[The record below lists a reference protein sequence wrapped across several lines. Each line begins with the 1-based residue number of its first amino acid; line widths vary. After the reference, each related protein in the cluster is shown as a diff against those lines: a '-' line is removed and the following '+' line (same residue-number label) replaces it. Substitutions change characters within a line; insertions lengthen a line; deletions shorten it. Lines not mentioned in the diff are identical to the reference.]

1 MEAKLGLFRTDC
13 EAIISHEKHKEKIL
27 KLKRRWLLGLP
38 FSKSD
43 DKKFHKYVVSRFV
56 PESLQRDDD
65 IFYEKVKEYVEEAFG
80 LCNAKRE
87 AHIVPDSKLLLDRT
101 KMKRMLLSRVDALNN
116 KGLHLVAK
124 LLTGGAVNFETAR
137 KKMKEVIKQSR
148 FLRDQNC
155 DQDQTEIL
163 MLLYHLINSP
173 QNFREN
179 CLALANSTFQSHHSA
194 AIQVL
199 NGLEDLPTEALLAM
213 RRKLSGVPASIP
225 CLLKKKYNRRRDSVI
240 HYIRNTSEKMLS
252 ETGRGEELQEPLAK
266 SLAIAGLSVMQTS
279 GSLNSSVTDFSQFS
293 PEIKVL
299 QNEILKA
306 IWLLGKKKLKLQ
318 EVQTLQL
325 LLDPNANVPK
335 GSLRT
340 AMNKLLT
347 EYLFECSEFN
357 TIPKPLTE
365 ALAII
370 NRSSC
375 KSRSRC
381 HPKEQIEEEV
391 ECILGLSSE
400 IKQGVWDIF
409 PHHELDEDFADAY
422 VEESEESDCGDD
434 DFISDHHKIG
444 EGKSY
449 SIDWNYQ
456 EESCGEYIPLDSSP
470 PISNPDTSCGPTLFH
485 ETRIHNAMHNEDV
498 NKLSIATFG
507 TSSVNEDDFSLH
519 HSPNERSKRHSS
531 IRNQPEQGA
540 AIDQGNSQD
549 VPPPSTFCLKGK
561 NTSGNLYLGIQEV
574 CDDTSMVAYNLIGY
588 LMEGLARKEGLDLDW
603 GDISYLRGDKSIK
616 ENQEERRV
624 SSENIMAGSH
634 IAQIVE
640 ELLPSLP
647 QSESKRLKE
656 LMAS

>member
-1 MEAKLGLFRTDC
+1 MEAKLGLCRTDC
-13 EAIISHEKHKEKIL
+13 EAIITHEKHKEKIL

-80 LCNAKRE
+80 ICNAKRE

-101 KMKRMLLSRVDALNN
+101 KMKRMLLSRLDALNN
-116 KGLHLVAK
+116 KGLHLVAM

-137 KKMKEVIKQSR
+137 KKMREVIKQSR
-148 FLRDQNC
+148 FLRDRNC
-155 DQDQTEIL
+155 DQDQTENL
-163 MLLYHLINSP
+163 MLLYQLINSP

-179 CLALANSTFQSHHSA
+179 CLALVNSTFQSHHSA

-225 CLLKKKYNRRRDSVI
+225 CLLKKKYKRRRDSVI

-252 ETGRGEELQEPLAK
+252 ETGGGDELQEPLAK
-266 SLAIAGLSVMQTS
+266 SLAIAGLSVMLTS

-306 IWLLGKKKLKLQ
+306 IWLLGMKKLKLP

-340 AMNKLLT
+340 TMNKLLT

-375 KSRSRC
+375 KSRSGC
-381 HPKEQIEEEV
+381 YPKEQIEEEV

-400 IKQGVWDIF
+400 IKQVVWDIF

-434 DFISDHHKIG
+434 DFISDHRKIG

-470 PISNPDTSCGPTLFH
+470 PISNPDTSCGPTLIH
-485 ETRIHNAMHNEDV
+485 ETRIHNVMHNEDV
-498 NKLSIATFG
+498 NRLSIATFG
-507 TSSVNEDDFSLH
+507 TSSVNEDDLSLH
-519 HSPNERSKRHSS
+519 HSPNGRSKGHSS
-531 IRNQPEQGA
+531 IRNQPEKGA

-561 NTSGNLYLGIQEV
+561 NISGNLYLGIQEV

-616 ENQEERRV
+616 ANQEERRI
-624 SSENIMAGSH
+624 SSENNVAGSH
-634 IAQIVE
+634 IARIVE

-647 QSESKRLKE
+647 QRYIA
-656 LMAS
+656 ASLNFTE

>member
-43 DKKFHKYVVSRFV
+43 DKKFHKYVVSRY
-56 PESLQRDDD
+56 
-65 IFYEKVKEYVEEAFG
+65 FYEKVKEYVEEAFG

-101 KMKRMLLSRVDALNN
+101 KMKRMLLSRLDALNN

-124 LLTGGAVNFETAR
+124 LLTG
-137 KKMKEVIKQSR
+137 
-148 FLRDQNC
+148 
-155 DQDQTEIL
+155 DQTEIL

-252 ETGRGEELQEPLAK
+252 ETGGGEELQEPLAK
-266 SLAIAGLSVMQTS
+266 SLAIA
-279 GSLNSSVTDFSQFS
+279 
-293 PEIKVL
+293 
-299 QNEILKA
+299 
-306 IWLLGKKKLKLQ
+306 GKKKLKLQ

-391 ECILGLSSE
+391 ECIL
-400 IKQGVWDIF
+400 
-409 PHHELDEDFADAY
+409 
-422 VEESEESDCGDD
+422 ESEESDCGDD

-574 CDDTSMVAYNLIGY
+574 SDDTSMVAYNLIGY

-624 SSENIMAGSH
+624 SSENNMAGSH

>member
-1 MEAKLGLFRTDC
+1 MEAKLGLCRTDC
-13 EAIISHEKHKEKIL
+13 EAIITHEKHKEKIL

-80 LCNAKRE
+80 LCNTKRE

-101 KMKRMLLSRVDALNN
+101 KMKRMLLSRLDALNN
-116 KGLHLVAK
+116 KGLHLVAM

-155 DQDQTEIL
+155 DQDQTEML
-163 MLLYHLINSP
+163 MLLYQLINSP

-179 CLALANSTFQSHHSA
+179 CLAMANSTFQSHHSA

-225 CLLKKKYNRRRDSVI
+225 CLLKKKYNRRRDSLI

-252 ETGRGEELQEPLAK
+252 ETGGGDELQEPLAK
-266 SLAIAGLSVMQTS
+266 SLAIAGLSVMLTS
-279 GSLNSSVTDFSQFS
+279 KSLNSSVTDFSQFS
-293 PEIKVL
+293 PEIKQL

-306 IWLLGKKKLKLQ
+306 IWLLGMKKLKLP

-325 LLDPNANVPK
+325 LLDPRANVPK

-340 AMNKLLT
+340 GMNKLLT

-375 KSRSRC
+375 KSRSGC
-381 HPKEQIEEEV
+381 YPKEQIDEEV

-400 IKQGVWDIF
+400 IKQAVWDIF
-409 PHHELDEDFADAY
+409 PHHELDEDFVDAY
-422 VEESEESDCGDD
+422 MEELEESDCGDD

-456 EESCGEYIPLDSSP
+456 EESCGEYIPLESSP

-485 ETRIHNAMHNEDV
+485 ETRSHNAMHNEDD
-498 NKLSIATFG
+498 L
-507 TSSVNEDDFSLH
+507 SLH
-519 HSPNERSKRHSS
+519 HSS
-531 IRNQPEQGA
+531 IRNQPEKGA

-549 VPPPSTFCLKGK
+549 VPSPSTFCLKGK
-561 NTSGNLYLGIQEV
+561 NISGNLYLGIQEV

-603 GDISYLRGDKSIK
+603 GDISYLRGDKSVK

-624 SSENIMAGSH
+624 YSENNVAGSH

-640 ELLPSLP
+640 LLLPSLP

>member
-43 DKKFHKYVVSRFV
+43 DKKFHKYVFV

-101 KMKRMLLSRVDALNN
+101 KMKRMLLSRLDALNN
-116 KGLHLVAK
+116 KGLHLVAR

-137 KKMKEVIKQSR
+137 KKMKEVIKQPNR
-148 FLRDQNC
+148 
-155 DQDQTEIL
+155 IL

-199 NGLEDLPTEALLAM
+199 NGLEDLPT
-213 RRKLSGVPASIP
+213 KP
-225 CLLKKKYNRRRDSVI
+225 CLPQKTYVI

-252 ETGRGEELQEPLAK
+252 ETGGGEELQEPLAK

-381 HPKEQIEEEV
+381 HPKEQIEEEL
-391 ECILGLSSE
+391 ECILGLN
-400 IKQGVWDIF
+400 
-409 PHHELDEDFADAY
+409 FADAY

-456 EESCGEYIPLDSSP
+456 KESCGEYIPLDSSP

-531 IRNQPEQGA
+531 IRNQPEQG
-540 AIDQGNSQD
+540 
-549 VPPPSTFCLKGK
+549 K

-603 GDISYLRGDKSIK
+603 GDISYLRGDK
-616 ENQEERRV
+616 
-624 SSENIMAGSH
+624 H
-634 IAQIVE
+634 H
-640 ELLPSLP
+640 
-647 QSESKRLKE
+647 SESQQLQLCLIQAAKQFYSLKAYKITGFFFFFN
-656 LMAS
+656 LCNRVKQRQPQ